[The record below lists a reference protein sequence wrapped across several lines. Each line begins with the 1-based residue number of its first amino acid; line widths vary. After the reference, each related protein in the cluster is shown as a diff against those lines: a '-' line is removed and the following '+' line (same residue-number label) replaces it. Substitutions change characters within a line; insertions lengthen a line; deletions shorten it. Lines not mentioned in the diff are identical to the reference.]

1 MTYKR
6 LRGSHTSDYI
16 TSNRNS
22 FLGTGSKKDPPS
34 TSCIFLYIRHS
45 LRFVTM
51 NNSKNLKPVKY
62 LNDKQYFIFMSR
74 HKAKILSQSNN
85 NDYKTNLQKLRSLDT
100 LITNILDM
108 SKDITDI

>member
-1 MTYKR
+1 
-6 LRGSHTSDYI
+6 
-16 TSNRNS
+16 
-22 FLGTGSKKDPPS
+22 
-34 TSCIFLYIRHS
+34 
-45 LRFVTM
+45 M

-74 HKAKILSQSNN
+74 HKAKVLSQSNN